1 MKKVTILLDYKGR
14 FETKYTAIP
23 YRSGMD
29 KECLKQCFKKLN
41 IEVEYITFN
50 QLNFRDS
57 SLKDRLFLY
66 SSSEDKEGY
75 YKSYI
80 EDIILGLKQSEAIVI
95 PEYKFLKAH
104 HNKVFMEILFSL
116 AFKDGLQNLQ
126 SVYFGTI
133 ESLVKVPECFQVGWE
148 YVIKPAEGSMSK
160 GISGAT
166 GFSDIIKKAKK
177 ISRTTSFLNE
187 LKEVIRKFKYRDYIS
202 DSKFRRKFIIQKKV
216 TGLSGD
222 WKILIYGNKFY
233 ILKRT
238 NRKNDFRASGGGRL
252 SYTPDIPAG
261 ILDFSEKIYKTLNIP
276 NLSLDIGFNGNQ
288 FYLFEF
294 QCLYFG
300 TYTLEKSE
308 YYYIREKNG
317 WVTIKSKSILEE
329 EYARSIS
336 EYISHGFEN

>member
-1 MKKVTILLDYKGR
+1 VKKLTILLDYKGR

-29 KECLKQCFKKLN
+29 KEYLKQCFKNLN
-41 IEVEYITFN
+41 IEVGFITFN

-57 SLKDRLFLY
+57 SLKDRIFLY

-75 YKSYI
+75 YKLYI
-80 EDIILGLKQSEAIVI
+80 EDIIMGLKQSGAIVI

-116 AFKDGLQNLQ
+116 AFKDSLQNLQ
-126 SVYFGTI
+126 SEYFGTI
-133 ESLVKVPECFQVGWE
+133 ESLVKVPEYFPEGE

-160 GISGAT
+160 GISSAK
-166 GFSDIIKKAKK
+166 GFRDILKKAKK
-177 ISRTTSFLNE
+177 VSRTSSFWNE
-187 LKEVIRKFKYRDYIS
+187 LKEIIRKGKYKGYIA
-202 DSKFRRKFIIQKKV
+202 DSKFRRKFIVQKKV
-216 TGLSGD
+216 PGLSGD

-252 SYTPDIPAG
+252 SYTADIPAG
-261 ILDFSEKIYKTLNIP
+261 ILDFSEKIYKTLNVP
-276 NLSLDIGFNGNQ
+276 NLSMDIGFNGNK

-300 TYTLEKSE
+300 TYTMEKSDS
-308 YYYIREKNG
+308 YYIRENNG
-317 WVTIKSKSILEE
+317 WVTIKGKSILEE

-336 EYISHGFEN
+336 EYISRGFVN